1 MIIYKISQDDRFGA
15 GNTVFETGIPLLND
29 TDYYLYREV
38 RNDYDHCSNG
48 KKVSE
53 DFVKVVDQ
61 KWFDDHPAY
70 YGCRVYDDV
79 HSTSNGFTEYYNDV
93 LNLH

>member
-48 KKVSE
+48 N
-53 DFVKVVDQ
+53 
-61 KWFDDHPAY
+61 DDHPAY